1 MCSTTG
7 DRQNGPTRRSD
18 LEIDVAAQLSK
29 AIEELA
35 AAANGR
41 AACTQAGA
49 TNSDCDAET
58 TERLA
63 SVWAL
68 VVAANPGLA
77 TRTARYSR

>member
-18 LEIDVAAQLSK
+18 LKIDVSARLSR
-29 AIEELA
+29 AIDELA
-35 AAANGR
+35 AAASGL
-41 AACTQAGA
+41 ATSAQAGA

-63 SVWAL
+63 SAWAL
-68 VVAANPGLA
+68 VVAANPELA